1 MMRKRRDALMS
12 NLRTIPKSHTQVG
25 EIVSVHGIDGTVK
38 VYPTTDFIERLAQR
52 QELWI
57 GVKSQPLKV
66 RHAQIHGKVILL
78 QLEGVTNRDQAES
91 LRGALLSVPTNTLP
105 RLPEG
110 EYYWHQLVGLEV
122 RESLTG
128 RVLGRLTQVIRS
140 GGHHDLFEVDRPSQ
154 KPLLIPALKRMVQ
167 TVDVENR
174 VMEVVLPDGLEDLS

>member
-1 MMRKRRDALMS
+1 MKRKRRDAPVS
-12 NLRTIPKSHTQVG
+12 NMRAIPEGHTQVG
-25 EIVSVHGIDGTVK
+25 EIVSVHGIDGTLK

-57 GVKSQPLKV
+57 GDKSQPLRV
-66 RHAQIHGKVILL
+66 SHAQIHGKVILL
-78 QLEGVTNRDQAES
+78 QIEGVTNRDQAEG
-91 LRGALLSVPTNTLP
+91 LRGASLSVPTKSLP
-105 RLPEG
+105 RLPQG

-128 RVLGRLTQVIRS
+128 RVLGQLTQVIRT

-154 KPLLIPALKRMVQ
+154 KPLLIPALKHIVQ

-174 VMEVVLPDGLEDLS
+174 IMQVVLPDGLEDLS